1 MPAYKDKERKTW
13 YAQFR
18 VSDGNGNYTTI
29 KKRGFKTKK
38 EALAYESDFGDH
50 YSPSSFLKISE
61 MVETYLAD
69 CENHLR
75 PKTMYNKRRYFRLYI
90 LPYFGNLRMKDMIP
104 IRVLNW
110 ENELL
115 NKNVSPTL
123 VELSFIQLSSVF
135 NFYVKYH
142 GLKSNPAKL
151 AGCIV
156 SAPQTKYNFW
166 TLDEFHKFLAWDPDH
181 GLLTLCIKILYYT
194 GMRIGELKALNL
206 SDIDFTEGTIS
217 ISKTFSAV
225 DGRVYIN
232 PPKTDSG
239 NRTILIPPFLL
250 KEIKKYV
257 DSVYLMSDT
266 LLFPVY
272 ESSIRSLLNKASDSL
287 GLPHIRIHDLRHSN
301 ASLLVYLGYSPLM
314 IKERLGHKNIKVTLD
329 TYAQMYR
336 AEEVEVVNELDIL
349 EVNMEKNL
357 VTYPFYYTF
366 KDDGGMVSIPDFPA
380 ISPFKAS
387 SLEEACELV
396 SRLIKKE
403 MEFLFSS
410 GKAIPDSSTMFP
422 VHPPKDTVTL
432 YESFV
437 LPS

>member
-1 MPAYKDKERKTW
+1 MPAYKDKIRKTW

-38 EALAYESDFGDH
+38 EALAYEADFGDH

-61 MVETYLAD
+61 MVETYLND

-104 IRVLNW
+104 VRVLNW

-115 NKNVSPTL
+115 KKNVSPTL

-135 NFYVKYH
+135 NFYMKYH

-156 SAPQTKYNFW
+156 SAPQKKYNFW
-166 TLDEFHKFLAWDPDH
+166 TLDEFHKFLDWNPDK
-181 GLLTLCIKILYYT
+181 GILTLCIKILYYT
-194 GMRIGELKALNL
+194 GMRIGELKALTL
-206 SDIDFTEGTIS
+206 SDIDFSENTIS
-217 ISKTFSAV
+217 ISKTFSTV
-225 DGRVYIN
+225 DGNVYIN

-239 NRTILIPPFLL
+239 NRTILIPPFLM
-250 KEIKKYV
+250 KQVKDYV
-257 DSVYLMSDT
+257 DSIYLMPDT

-272 ESSIRSLLNKASDSL
+272 ESSIRNLLNKASNVL

-336 AEEVEVVNELDIL
+336 AEEIEVVNELDIL

-357 VTYPFYYTF
+357 ITYPFFYAFNCT
-366 KDDGGMVSIPDFPA
+366 GGLVSIPDFPSIA
-380 ISPFKAS
+380 SFEAS
-387 SLEEACELV
+387 SLEEAKKTGTELV
-396 SRLIKKE
+396 EKE
-403 MEFLFSS
+403 LKTLFSS
-410 GKAIPDSSTMFP
+410 GHPIPDSSTVFP
-422 VHPPKDTVTL
+422 AHPAKDTVIL
-432 YESFV
+432 YCSFI

>member
-1 MPAYKDKERKTW
+1 MPAYKDKIRKTW

-38 EALAYESDFGDH
+38 EALAYEADFGDH

-61 MVETYLAD
+61 MVETYLND

-104 IRVLNW
+104 VRVLNW

-115 NKNVSPTL
+115 KKNVSPTL

-135 NFYVKYH
+135 NFYMKYH

-156 SAPQTKYNFW
+156 SAPQKKYNFW
-166 TLDEFHKFLAWDPDH
+166 TLDEFHKFLDWNPDK
-181 GLLTLCIKILYYT
+181 GILTLCIKILYYT
-194 GMRIGELKALNL
+194 GMRIGELKALTL
-206 SDIDFTEGTIS
+206 SDIDFSENTIS
-217 ISKTFSAV
+217 ISKTFSTV
-225 DGRVYIN
+225 DGNVYIN

-239 NRTILIPPFLL
+239 NRTILIPPFLM
-250 KEIKKYV
+250 KQVKDYV
-257 DSVYLMSDT
+257 DSIYLMPDT

-272 ESSIRSLLNKASDSL
+272 ESSIRNLLNKASNVL

-336 AEEVEVVNELDIL
+336 AEEIEVVNELDIL

-357 VTYPFYYTF
+357 ITYPFFYAFNCT
-366 KDDGGMVSIPDFPA
+366 GGLVSIPDFPSIA
-380 ISPFKAS
+380 SFEAS
-387 SLEEACELV
+387 SLEEAKKTGTELV
-396 SRLIKKE
+396 GKE
-403 MEFLFSS
+403 LKTLFSS
-410 GKAIPDSSTMFP
+410 GQSIPDSSTIFP
-422 VHPPKDTVTL
+422 AHPAKNTVIL
-432 YESFV
+432 YCSFI

>member
-1 MPAYKDKERKTW
+1 MPAYKDKVRKTW

-38 EALAYESDFGDH
+38 EALAYEADFGDH

-61 MVETYLAD
+61 MVETYLID

-104 IRVLNW
+104 VRVLNW

-115 NKNVSPTL
+115 KKNVSPTL

-135 NFYVKYH
+135 NFYMKYH

-156 SAPQTKYNFW
+156 SAPRKKYNFW
-166 TLDEFHKFLAWDPDH
+166 TLDEFHKFLDWNPDK
-181 GLLTLCIKILYYT
+181 GILTLCIKILYYT
-194 GMRIGELKALNL
+194 GMRIGELKALTL
-206 SDIDFTEGTIS
+206 SDIDFSENSIS
-217 ISKTFSAV
+217 ISKTFSTV
-225 DGRVYIN
+225 DGKVYIN

-239 NRTILIPPFLL
+239 NRTILIPPFLM
-250 KEIKKYV
+250 KQIKDYV
-257 DSVYLMSDT
+257 DSIYLMPDT

-272 ESSIRSLLNKASDSL
+272 ESSIRNLLNKASNVL

-336 AEEVEVVNELDIL
+336 AEEIEVVNELDIL

-357 VTYPFYYTF
+357 ITYPFFYAF
-366 KDDGGMVSIPDFPA
+366 NCIGGLVSIPDFPSIA
-380 ISPFKAS
+380 SFEAS
-387 SLEEACELV
+387 SLEEAKKTGTELV
-396 SRLIKKE
+396 GKE
-403 MEFLFSS
+403 LKTLFSS
-410 GKAIPDSSTMFP
+410 GQSIPDSYTIFP
-422 VHPPKDTVTL
+422 AHPAKNTVIL
-432 YESFV
+432 YCSFI